1 MNSNVTATV
10 EVHGPVRI
18 TANRQIS
25 LPKALL
31 DEVRMGPGD
40 RVHLVRDVDGTVRVV
55 DSRTIGQWVD
65 RGRRVSYGGQDA

>member
-1 MNSNVTATV
+1 M
-10 EVHGPVRI
+10 RI

-40 RVHLVRDVDGTVRVV
+40 RVHLMRDVDGTLRVV
-55 DSRTIGQWVD
+55 DSRTVGAWVE
-65 RGRRVSYGGQDA
+65 RGRRATNGDRDA